1 MREHLQARRRAWKR
15 KAVVKHLRFLAR
27 AAGGRPLPLWY
38 WTLARSALQ
47 LLHRDR
53 EDSLVPSHNY
63 LRSSGAILPIEELA
77 SILREDK
84 LGAFALDAETLAFLW
99 NYLVRTQPT
108 IIIECGSGLSTIV
121 FAHYLAKFRA
131 ADSEALLISLEQDQQ
146 VRSDVE
152 MRLIRAHLQDYARI
166 LHAPLDEVHRYSQEA
181 LDEFESLRIRGA
193 DLLLID
199 GPFGP
204 PGCRVWTL
212 PSLLPYCRSGARWFL
227 DDGFRD
233 AEFAILKKWARASG
247 IAVEGIHPLGKGLAT
262 GRVVS
267 GRPPRE
273 RR

>member
-1 MREHLQARRRAWKR
+1 
-15 KAVVKHLRFLAR
+15 
-27 AAGGRPLPLWY
+27 
-38 WTLARSALQ
+38 
-47 LLHRDR
+47 
-53 EDSLVPSHNY
+53 
-63 LRSSGAILPIEELA
+63 LA
-77 SILREDK
+77 SILGEDK
-84 LGAFALDAETLAFLW
+84 LGGFSLDAEAVAFLW
-99 NYLVRTQPT
+99 NYLIRTQPS

-121 FAHYLAKFRA
+121 FAQYLAKFRA
-131 ADSEALLISLEQDQQ
+131 ADGKALLISLEQDQQ
-146 VRSDVE
+146 TRSDVE
-152 MRLIRAHLQDYARI
+152 LRLIRARLQEYARI
-166 LHAPLDEVHRYSQEA
+166 LHAPLDEAHRYSHEA

-247 IAVEGIHPLGKGLAT
+247 IAVEGILPLGKGLAT

-267 GRPPRE
+267 GRPQPE
-273 RR
+273 RS